1 MAEAEAAG
9 GARGAPADY
18 ESDVGTAPG
27 AVAAFGRRKRTLG
40 SRFHDALHANPT
52 LAPLMVLGLSCAIFG
67 AIAPNFFSPFN
78 LSLIIQQVTII
89 GILGAAQTL
98 VILTAGIDLSVAA
111 IMVFSYMVMAR
122 LGVEGGL
129 PSGLAVLI
137 GLGVGL
143 ACGLFNGSLVTKLR
157 PIPVLGAA
165 LVWAALLWLGLP
177 LIWSVPAGVFAALAL
192 AAGAS
197 RAPALGAG
205 MALRLPPFIATLGAW
220 SIFFAL
226 NLWYAQAQTVR
237 SQDLDEFAPFLKI
250 FGERV
255 GLFGAQ
261 FTYGSFLMIAIFVA
275 LWYALSWT
283 AWGRSVYAVGD
294 DKEAADLSGIRTDR
308 VLMSVY
314 GLAGFLC
321 ALAGWA
327 AIGRVGSAAPQA
339 FYEGNLDAI
348 TAVVIGGTSLF
359 GGRGVI
365 FGTLIG
371 ALIVGVFRSGL
382 ALSGVDVLWQTFAVG
397 LLIIVAVAMDQW
409 IRRVTA

>member
-1 MAEAEAAG
+1 MAEAPTAEAAR
-9 GARGAPADY
+9 RGPSEHEAELGREAD
-18 ESDVGTAPG
+18 S
-27 AVAAFGRRKRTLG
+27 VASFGRRRPSLG
-40 SRFHDALHANPT
+40 RRFHDALHGNPT
-52 LAPLMVLGLSCAIFG
+52 LAPLIVLALSCAVFG
-67 AIAPNFFSPFN
+67 LIAPNFFSPFN

-89 GILGAAQTL
+89 GLLGAAQTL

-111 IMVFSYMVMAR
+111 IMVLSYMVMAR
-122 LGVEGGL
+122 LGVEAGP
-129 PSGLAVLI
+129 PSILAILV

-157 PIPVLGAA
+157 PLPVLLAAA
-165 LVWAALLWLGLP
+165 LWFGLIQLGAPVLWA
-177 LIWSVPAGVFAALAL
+177 VPVGVFAALAL
-192 AAGAS
+192 IAASA
-197 RAPALGAG
+197 RAPALDVGFP
-205 MALRLPPFIATLGAW
+205 LRLPPFIATLGAW

-237 SQDLDEFAPFLKI
+237 SQDLDASAPFLKF

-261 FTYGSFLMIAIFVA
+261 FTYGSFLMLAVFVA

-294 DKEAADLSGIRTDR
+294 DKDAAELSGIRTDR

-314 GLAGFLC
+314 GLAGLLC